1 MSTLQDLIPVVNKLQ
16 DILTSTNLTELDLPI
31 LSVIGSQSAGKSS
44 VLENIVGKDFLPRG
58 TGIVTRRPLI
68 LQLINIKVGDPLIDR
83 KAGVTTD
90 LDSEPDTETLEEHL
104 RYFSGG
110 NREDSK
116 QPIKEWG
123 EFLHIPG
130 KRFYNFD
137 NVKHEIE
144 KETARVAGKNK
155 GISRIPINLKVYS
168 PNVLNLT
175 MVDLPGLTKIPIGD
189 QPTDIERQITNLVLE
204 YISKPNSIILAVTPA
219 NVDLVN
225 SEALKLA
232 RQVDPRGDR
241 TIGILSKL
249 DLMDRGTNAMDI
261 LTGKVYPLKLG
272 FIGVVNRSQQD
283 IASNK
288 ALEDSIDAEK
298 QFFQTHPAYR
308 SISSRCGTAYLAKT
322 LNRILMN
329 HIRDRLPDIKAR
341 LNTLIGQAEQNLA
354 TYGDQLCVTEENR
367 GTLILQLMTKFSTGF
382 ITSIDGTSSEI
393 STKELCGGARI
404 YYVYN
409 EVLGRSLKS
418 INPLQNLSVADI
430 RTAIRNSTGPR
441 PSLFVPE
448 LAFDLLVKPQIKL
461 LEAPAHRCV
470 ELVYEE
476 LMKICH
482 TCGPKELE
490 RYPKLRAKLIE
501 VVSEL
506 LQERLGPTSKYVQS
520 LIDINRTYI
529 NTNNPGF
536 IGAARAMA
544 AVVKE
549 RQIRKQHRH
558 QQLGVVNGENEL
570 EAPLLG
576 LGEKRSRAEGQN
588 GKKTAQKKVT
598 ETLGSG
604 KSGSDYLLSPISSSG
619 RTILGEKSAIDGVR
633 KHTKDTSK
641 PIKTDKDTFLNFF
654 FGKDTSKQD
663 PSPSV
668 DELASSTPDTTT
680 EEMDTGIDTGSFI
693 ARDENNVGTL
703 HFHDPTV
710 SLYEEQMDK
719 LSLSLGTI
727 DEREEMECEL
737 IRRLIVSYFGI
748 IRQTIQDQVPKA
760 IMFLLVNYC
769 KDSVQNTLVQKL
781 YKESLFE
788 ALLYEDENIVQER
801 DKCKK
806 QLELYKSASDVIADV
821 L

>member
-68 LQLINIKVGDPLIDR
+68 LQLINIKAGDPLIDR

-116 QPIKEWG
+116 QPIKEWS

-249 DLMDRGTNAMDI
+249 DLMDRGTNAIDI

-558 QQLGVVNGENEL
+558 QQLG
-570 EAPLLG
+570 
-576 LGEKRSRAEGQN
+576 
-588 GKKTAQKKVT
+588 TAQKKVT